1 MPIFFAV
8 FVNEQIQLSKSAS

>member
-8 FVNEQIQLSKSAS
+8 FVNEQIQLRKSAS